1 MKVRVRMRGAQE
13 TEPSML
19 LELRSEPAAGDLL
32 DSPEY
37 GPCEIIGVVSTPND
51 GCQDAFAVLQMQLS
65 LEM

>member
-1 MKVRVRMRGAQE
+1 
-13 TEPSML
+13 ML

-37 GPCEIIGVVSTPND
+37 GPCEIVGVVSTPND